1 MQPGQHRGLG
11 AVQLVGGRQPVGT
24 TTQTA
29 VHHLDLARGGGG
41 GSGHWS
47 GHVTTVT
54 PQLELR
60 NTHCAPVRWTDL
72 GTGLPVASKTWLPE
86 LATYFEGQTQF
97 GKHPLAVQVAERR
110 IVFSWRRRH
119 AGRPASVPKPP

>member
-47 GHVTTVT
+47 GHVTRVT
-54 PQLELR
+54 PQFKLR
-60 NTHCAPVRWTDL
+60 NVDCASVRRTDL
-72 GTGLPVASKTWLPE
+72 GTELLVASKTWLPK
-86 LATYFEGQTQF
+86 LATYFESQTQI
-97 GKHPLAVQVAERR
+97 GKHPLA
-110 IVFSWRRRH
+110 
-119 AGRPASVPKPP
+119 